1 MRFFTALV
9 LSLLF
14 AQSALAWDATG
25 HEAVADIAWEAMK
38 PSTRAKVTA
47 ILNDAQPG
55 DCLHELGAGGDP
67 RAYFLRAATWP
78 DVVRPNDLRDKEG
91 KVIQKDTRPCTS
103 FNEPSE
109 HFRDLFF
116 SGTSEAPVNRTE
128 VPLDP
133 HNAIERLISFRPL
146 VACRKAPCGVTPV
159 QRAHDLAWILHLV
172 GDIHQPL
179 HNASRVTTEE
189 KEKEGDRGGN
199 LFLLKKD
206 EETPS
211 NLHSLWDS
219 ILTRSMRRKA
229 GEDEIAYVDRIA
241 AAIRKEHPRAKLA
254 EAKLEP
260 GEADKWSEEGFA
272 LAKQVAYP
280 KSLERGGTPTTE
292 YRAKVLETAEAE
304 VALAGY
310 RLANLLD
317 RMFE

>member
-1 MRFFTALV
+1 MRLLTALV
-9 LSLLF
+9 LSLLL

-25 HEAVADIAWEAMK
+25 HEAVAAIAWDAMK

-78 DVVRPNDLRDKEG
+78 DVVRPNDVRDKEG
-91 KVIQKDTRPCTS
+91 KVIQKDTRPCIS
-103 FNEPSE
+103 FNEPNE
-109 HFRDLFF
+109 HFRDAFW
-116 SGTSEAPVNRTE
+116 SGTAEAAENVTTLPI
-128 VPLDP
+128 DP
-133 HNAIERLISFRPL
+133 HNAVERLTSFEPL
-146 VACRKAPCGVTPV
+146 VACKKAPCGVTPA
-159 QRAHDLAWILHLV
+159 QRAHDLAWLLHLV

-179 HNASRVTTEE
+179 HNASRVTAEE

-211 NLHSLWDS
+211 NLHSFWDS
-219 ILTRSMRRKA
+219 ILTRSMRRKE
-229 GEDEIAYVDRIA
+229 GENEIAYVDRVA
-241 AAIRKEHPRAKLA
+241 SAIRKAHPRKKLA
-254 EAKLEP
+254 KAKLES
-260 GEADKWSEEGFA
+260 GEFAKWSEEGFA
-272 LAKQVAYP
+272 LAKQAYP
-280 KSLERGGTPTTE
+280 KSLERGGTPSKE
-292 YRAKVLETAEAE
+292 YRAKVFSAAKAE

-310 RLANLLD
+310 RLADLLD